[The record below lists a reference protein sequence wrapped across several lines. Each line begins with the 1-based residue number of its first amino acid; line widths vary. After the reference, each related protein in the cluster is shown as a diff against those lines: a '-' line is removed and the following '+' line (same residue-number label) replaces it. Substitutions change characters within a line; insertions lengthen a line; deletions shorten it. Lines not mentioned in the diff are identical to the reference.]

1 LYDYIEIA
9 RQISVSQ
16 LESRIS
22 GVWKYIE
29 LLPVKL
35 STEPISLG
43 EGGTFLHNCPRLA
56 DEVGVRRLYLKD
68 ETSNPTGSF
77 LDRGTTVAITKAKE
91 FGYRSV
97 VGVAQGNFGA
107 SLAAYS
113 AKAGC
118 HCKIT
123 VPREIDLGK
132 LYQIIAYGVEVELA
146 REHEEMS
153 TKSSTASKE
162 VLKITPDGPY
172 FLEGEKTTAYE
183 ICEQLRWQ
191 VPSRI
196 FVPMG
201 NGGHISMM
209 WKAIQELQILRFL
222 KESQVMMSGVQ
233 AAGCSPIVDAFRAGR
248 EEIEPAETCR
258 STAFDISLRNPT
270 YGAVA
275 ARAITESGGTAT
287 IVTDEDMFEA
297 TKLLAKTEGI
307 FGEPAAAST
316 IAGLKKLVEEG
327 EVDWD
332 EDVVCV
338 ITGAG
343 LKDPV
348 AARRMIERV
357 REIEQMI
364 EHSEERKMMVM
375 MGETK
380 RHILQ
385 VLAEGE
391 LYGYGIWRALL
402 NRFGFEMKIPSIY
415 QHLLELK
422 GLGLVERTRVQQVK
436 GRPSRY
442 YYRLT
447 ERGRRTVEILVRLR
461 M

>member
-1 LYDYIEIA
+1 LSVLYDYDEIA
-9 RQISVSQ
+9 SRISISQ
-16 LESRIS
+16 LGSRVS

-29 LLPVKL
+29 LLPVKP
-35 STEPISLG
+35 SAEPISLG

-56 DEVGVRRLYLKD
+56 DEIGVRRLYLKD

-91 FGYRSV
+91 FGFKSV
-97 VGVAQGNFGA
+97 AGVAQGNFGA

-113 AKAGC
+113 AKAGL
-118 HCKIT
+118 HCRID

-132 LYQIIAYGVEVELA
+132 LYQIIAYGVEVRLA
-146 REHEEMS
+146 KNAEEVIPES
-153 TKSSTASKE
+153 SKE
-162 VLKITPDGPY
+162 TLRITPNGPY

-183 ICEQLRWQ
+183 ICEQLHWQ

-209 WKAIQELQILRFL
+209 WKAIQELKTLGFL
-222 KESQVMMSGVQ
+222 KESGVMMSGVQ
-233 AAGCSPIVDAFRAGR
+233 AIGCSPIVDAFRAGR
-248 EEIEPAETCR
+248 EEIEPAEVCQT
-258 STAFDISLRNPT
+258 TAFDIGLKNPT
-270 YGAVA
+270 HGSTAV
-275 ARAITESGGTAT
+275 RAINESGGTAT
-287 IVTDEDMFEA
+287 TVTDEEMFEA

-307 FGEPAAAST
+307 FAEPAAAST

-343 LKDPV
+343 LKDPA

-402 NRFGFEMKIPSIY
+402 DRFGSDMKIPSIY
-415 QHLLELK
+415 QHLLELR
-422 GLGLVERTRVQQVK
+422 GLGLVERTRVQQVRGK
-436 GRPSRY
+436 PSRF

-447 ERGRRTVEILVRLR
+447 EKGRRTAEILDRLR
-461 M
+461 I